1 MSNDPKNVQLNGV
14 FQDKI
19 NTSTQS
25 SNQSIPMDEEKP
37 KTQSTNTHDESEAS
51 FLATMSSAESLNQ
64 MEPIN
69 TSNSIILNS
78 SEDIQISSTNDSEVI
93 YSFSKEYFDEV
104 YTNLLLDEKNFY
116 EKIRLDYMAFQNNIN
131 DKMRAILV
139 DWLIDVHYRFNMKKK
154 TLFNCIYIID
164 AFLSKFIILRKD
176 FQLLGMAALLISC
189 KANEIRY
196 PSLQA
201 FIALSDYS
209 YSLEELTE
217 MERKIIIILNFDIL
231 APTAEEFY
239 GINADYFEFTEEQR
253 FFGEYFLDIA
263 LIDYN
268 LLKYK
273 QSTIA
278 VACGYIVMK
287 FFKLKDVH
295 LIIDNTSK
303 EVKQKD
309 VKKCAKDLCFLMKNI
324 SNSSLV
330 ATKNKYMSEKY
341 MKVAKY
347 CESK

>member
-1 MSNDPKNVQLNGV
+1 M
-14 FQDKI
+14 
-19 NTSTQS
+19 QS
-25 SNQSIPMDEEKP
+25 K
-37 KTQSTNTHDESEAS
+37 
-51 FLATMSSAESLNQ
+51 
-64 MEPIN
+64 
-69 TSNSIILNS
+69 
-78 SEDIQISSTNDSEVI
+78 
-93 YSFSKEYFDEV
+93 
-104 YTNLLLDEKNFY
+104 
-116 EKIRLDYMAFQNNIN
+116 
-131 DKMRAILV
+131 
-139 DWLIDVHYRFNMKKK
+139 W
-154 TLFNCIYIID
+154 
-164 AFLSKFIILRKD
+164 
-176 FQLLGMAALLISC
+176 
-189 KANEIRY
+189 IRY

-217 MERKIIIILNFDIL
+217 MERKIIFILNFDIL

-309 VKKCAKDLCFLMKNI
+309 VKNVLKIYAFWWKIFRILLSWQLRTNICQKNI
-324 SNSSLV
+324 WKLPNIAKASEELYRFSKLNLFKREEKNPKLSLIYLILSSYLV
-330 ATKNKYMSEKY
+330 IDY
-341 MKVAKY
+341 
-347 CESK
+347 